1 MVRSLGLVMLIVV
14 PIWFFA
20 QPPDSDAVPLRVVDP
35 APDVARLLEAAP
47 GVPVP
52 RALPEGWRS
61 TSSTLEPQGLRIGW
75 VTPSGEYAE
84 YAASSRPEFLD
95 EITGGGAQ
103 VAERPLGGQTW
114 RQYVDGDDHTT
125 LVREAAGQTVAV
137 GGVRETTTLA
147 EIEQLAAGTR

>member
-20 QPPDSDAVPLRVVDP
+20 QPPESDSQALRVVDP
-35 APDVARLLEAAP
+35 GPDVAQLLESAP

-61 TSSTLEPQGLRIGW
+61 TSSTLDPQGLRIGY

-84 YAASSRPEFLD
+84 YAASSRPEFVN
-95 EITGGGAQ
+95 EITGGGTQ

-125 LVREAAGQTVAV
+125 LVREAAGRAVAV

-147 EIEQLAAGTR
+147 ELEQLATATR